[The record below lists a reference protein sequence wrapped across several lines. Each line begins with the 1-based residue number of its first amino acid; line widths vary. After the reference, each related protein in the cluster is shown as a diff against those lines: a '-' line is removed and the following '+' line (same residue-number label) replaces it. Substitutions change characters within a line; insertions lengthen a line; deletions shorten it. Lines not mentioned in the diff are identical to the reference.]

1 MQLKKVLFILLIL
14 FYSINL
20 VSAETVT
27 VTTTTELQTALD
39 YAAENPGTTIY
50 LSSGTYNVVP
60 NEMYVPSHTTITG
73 DKTAVI
79 KLGQLDPNFPTPS
92 VTRAIFQAAESTT
105 QDIHRNR

>member
-1 MQLKKVLFILLIL
+1 MLKQ
-14 FYSINL
+14 SP
-20 VSAETVT
+20 
-27 VTTTTELQTALD
+27 LQPPLNFKPALD

-50 LSSGTYNVVP
+50 LSAGTYNVVP

-105 QDIHRNR
+105 QDITFHGFEIDANSKKQFCDWWE